1 MAYNYSLKD
10 IDEKKTAKA
19 AGVSIDIS
27 PKHAK
32 MVCNLIRGEN
42 AEKAVGLL
50 EAVIAKKMAVP
61 YTENFRDLSHK
72 TGIGPGRYPIKT
84 TKGILAVLKSAI
96 ANAQHKGL
104 STSELVIKHISTST
118 AARPWRAGR
127 HSRRKMKKA
136 HLELILEQVGESKPA
151 KKGAR
156 KQGSKKE
163 AAQKDTKKAEP
174 KEGQKKEAPSKDK
187 SAPDPREKNTTG
199 AN

>member
-72 TGIGPGRYPIKT
+72 TGIGPGRYPMKT
-84 TKGILAVLKSAI
+84 TNGILIVLKSAI
-96 ANAQHKGL
+96 SNAQHKGL
-104 STSELVIKHISTST
+104 STSELFIKHIAVQT
-118 AARPWRAGR
+118 AAKPWHAGR
-127 HSRRKMKKA
+127 HARRKMKRA
-136 HLELILEQVGESKPA
+136 HLELILEQAGEVKA
-151 KKGAR
+151 E
-156 KQGSKKE
+156 KKE
-163 AAQKDTKKAEP
+163 AKKTEAKAPKAEP
-174 KEGQKKEAPSKDK
+174 KKEKPAKEKAQQKSEDK
-187 SAPDPREKNTTG
+187 KPEG